1 MPKKSNKKTIKI
13 NQIDKIEGH
22 AGFISYIVN
31 GNVEKARFEVIMGIR
46 LFERIMV
53 GRKFEEAAN
62 ISARICGVCPVVHY
76 LTALKAIES
85 ALDVKVSEDTTM
97 MRKIL
102 MLGQFIQSHT
112 LHVYF
117 LSLSDFFDIS
127 DAGSLVKKFPK
138 YTKLALSIR
147 EYGNELIH
155 IFGGRSVHPVSCKI
169 GGFRVVPKMRE
180 VEKLLE
186 QNDEILKQA
195 IKLGEFFADLNYP
208 GFSRE
213 TEYVALKDNKEYSI
227 YNGNITSTKG
237 LDIAPEEFE
246 RNIEEIQLPYEA
258 VKRVKKNDKEVM
270 VGALARLNI
279 NHDKLNPEAK
289 KILKKSGIMLPSFN
303 SFFNIM
309 AQMIEIIDCIE
320 ESGKLLKKVLK
331 LDLKNIAVDYKVKEG
346 YGVGAIEAPRG
357 TLYHAYSIN
366 NKGRIE
372 KLNIITPTAQLISN
386 MEKDL
391 EEYLP
396 NIINLSEKEKIRK
409 IKMMIR
415 AYDPCIT
422 CSVH

>member
-1 MPKKSNKKTIKI
+1 MSNKRTIKI

-22 AGFISYIVN
+22 AGFIGDIVN
-31 GNVEKARFEVIMGIR
+31 GNVQKARFEVIMGIR

-53 GRKFEEAAN
+53 GRNFEEAAN

-76 LTALKAIES
+76 LTALKAVES
-85 ALDVKVSEDTTM
+85 ALDVKIPEDAVI

-112 LHVYF
+112 LHIYF

-127 DAGSLVKKFPK
+127 EASTLIKQFPE

-155 IFGGRSVHPVSCKI
+155 VFGGRSIHPVSGKI
-169 GGFRVVPKMRE
+169 GGFRVAPNRSK
-180 VEKLLE
+180 VEKLLK
-186 QNDEILKQA
+186 QSGQILKEAA
-195 IKLGEFFADLNYP
+195 ILGEFFSKLKYP

-213 TEYVALKDNKEYSI
+213 TEYVALSNKKEYSI
-227 YNGNITSTKG
+227 YDGSVVSTKG
-237 LDIAPEEFE
+237 LNISPDKFE
-246 RNIEEIQLPYEA
+246 NNIEEIQLPYEA
-258 VKRVKKNDKEVM
+258 VKRVKKNDKEIM

-279 NHDKLNPEAK
+279 NHEKLNREAQK
-289 KILKKSGIMLPSFN
+289 LLKKSGIILPSCN
-303 SFFNIM
+303 SFYNIL
-309 AQMIEIIDCIE
+309 AQMIEIIDSIE
-320 ESGKLLKKVLK
+320 ESIKLLEKVLK
-331 LDLKNIAVDYKVKEG
+331 SDLKNIATDYKVKEG

-357 TLYHAYSIN
+357 TLYHAYGISS
-366 NKGRIE
+366 KGKIT

-386 MEKDL
+386 MERDL
-391 EEYLP
+391 EQYLSRVL
-396 NIINLSEKEKIRK
+396 NLTEEERTRK